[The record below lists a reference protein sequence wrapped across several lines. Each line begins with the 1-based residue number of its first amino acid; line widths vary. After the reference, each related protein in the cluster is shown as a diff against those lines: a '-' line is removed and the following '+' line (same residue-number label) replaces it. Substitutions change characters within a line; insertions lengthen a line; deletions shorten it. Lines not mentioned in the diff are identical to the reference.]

1 MLKQEAVDAF
11 NARLRVDP
19 NSIKKM
25 SASQL
30 DAVKVWG
37 SKAENLLTNKDLAQF
52 IHEYK
57 FDLTDQ
63 LADIIGHDPE
73 SNARRI
79 AIANKIA
86 GVDDFINVLKRATY
100 YKNTAV
106 SQQNAGPANT
116 ESKT

>member
-1 MLKQEAVDAF
+1 MLKPEAVEAF

-25 SASQL
+25 TASQL
-30 DAVKVWG
+30 DAVKSWG

-57 FDLTDQ
+57 FDLADQ
-63 LADIIGHDPE
+63 LADIIGHDEE

-100 YKNTAV
+100 YKNQAV
-106 SQQNAGPANT
+106 SQQQPDPT
-116 ESKT
+116 E